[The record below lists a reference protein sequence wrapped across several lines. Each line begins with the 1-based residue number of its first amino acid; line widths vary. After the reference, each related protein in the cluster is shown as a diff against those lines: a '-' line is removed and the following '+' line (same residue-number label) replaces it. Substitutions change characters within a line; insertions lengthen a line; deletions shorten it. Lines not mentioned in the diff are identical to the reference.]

1 MPSKF
6 ESLTELFRREISK
19 PEEAIP
25 LAEAALLIAQQE
37 YPSLDRGTYLAQL
50 EELGRQAKKRIR
62 SEDPYRILE
71 TVSDLLFREM
81 SFRGNAEE
89 YYDPRN
95 SFLNDVLDRR
105 LGIPITLSLVYMEV
119 ARRVGIPLEGVGMP
133 GHFLVKYRGASN
145 ELFIDPFH
153 QGALLTAE
161 ECRQRW
167 ESVYEGSTEFRA
179 DFLASV
185 SKRHILV
192 RMLNNLQEIYS
203 RMGKAERALPCVE
216 WIVLADDSPRWLP
229 QRGLLHAQM
238 KNYGKA
244 IADFQDYLARDP
256 EAADAEEIRK
266 HVEVLRHLRA
276 MVN

>member
-1 MPSKF
+1 MRMPTRL
-6 ESLTELFRREISK
+6 ESLTGLFRREISK

-37 YPSLDRGTYLAQL
+37 YPSLDRSAYLAQL
-50 EELGRQAKKRIR
+50 EELGRQAKKRLR

-71 TVSDLLFREM
+71 TVSHFLFREM
-81 SFRGNAEE
+81 SFRGNIEK

-119 ARRVGIPLEGVGMP
+119 AGRLGLPLEGVGMP
-133 GHFLVKYRGASN
+133 GHFLVKFRGPSN
-145 ELFIDPFH
+145 ELFIDAFH
-153 QGALLTAE
+153 QGVLLTAE

-167 ESVYEGSTEFRA
+167 ESVYEGNREFRA
-179 DFLASV
+179 EFLASV
-185 SKRHILV
+185 SKRPILA

-203 RMGKAERALPCVE
+203 RMGKAERALACLE
-216 WIVLADDSPRWLP
+216 WIVLADDSPHWLR

-238 KNYGKA
+238 KNYSKA
-244 IADFQDYLARDP
+244 IADFQNFLAQLP
-256 EAADAEEIRK
+256 EAPDAEEICATC
-266 HVEVLRHLRA
+266 EPE
-276 MVN
+276 